1 MKAIALETYGG
12 PDVLHPV
19 DLPDPHPGPGQVR
32 IQVHAA
38 AVAPVDAMLRT
49 GLLAEMNAGLNPPFV
64 PGMEVAGVVDEVGDD
79 IDPALAVEAGQ
90 KVVGFVDNL
99 GAHGG
104 YSDYVVL
111 PAASVTRIPEGASAP
126 EAASFINNSMTALNA
141 LEALHL
147 PAGATLLVTGA
158 AGSVG
163 GYLAQLAH
171 HAGLRVITIAG
182 SGDDDL
188 VRSFGAD
195 QIVHRGPDAA
205 REVVARVPGG
215 VDAVADAAL
224 LGDDI
229 VGAIRDGGQLATF
242 RPYHGDPGR
251 GIRVHGLNV
260 RQRATD
266 HPAITHLRDL
276 VNEGVLTM
284 RVGTVLPAAEAPE
297 AHRLLD
303 AGGVRDRIILEF
315 PVHEPSDERT
325 THEPLAVPRH

>member
-1 MKAIALETYGG
+1 MKVIAVETYGG
-12 PDVLHPV
+12 PEVLHPV
-19 DLPDPHPGPGQVR
+19 ELPDPHPGPGQVR
-32 IQVHAA
+32 IRVRAA

-49 GLLAEMNAGLNPPFV
+49 GLLADMNAGRTPPFV
-64 PGMEVAGVVDEVGDD
+64 PGMEVAGAVDEVGDD
-79 IDPALAVEAGQ
+79 IDPALAVEVGE

-99 GAHGG
+99 GTHGG

-126 EAASFINNSMTALNA
+126 EAASFINNSLTALNA
-141 LEALHL
+141 LDALKL

-163 GYLAQLAH
+163 GYLTQLAH

-182 SGDDDL
+182 PGDDDL
-188 VRSFGAD
+188 VRTFGANEV
-195 QIVHRGPDAA
+195 VHRGPHAAADALA
-205 REVVARVPGG
+205 LIPGG

-229 VGAIRDGGQLATF
+229 VDVIRDGGQLATF
-242 RPYHGDPGR
+242 RPYHGEPGR

-266 HPAITHLRDL
+266 HAAITRLRDL

-284 RVGTVLPAAEAPE
+284 RVGPVLPAADATE

-303 AGGVRDRIILEF
+303 AGGVRGRIILEF
-315 PVHEPSDERT
+315 PIP
-325 THEPLAVPRH
+325 

>member
-1 MKAIALETYGG
+1 M
-12 PDVLHPV
+12 
-19 DLPDPHPGPGQVR
+19 
-32 IQVHAA
+32 
-38 AVAPVDAMLRT
+38 
-49 GLLAEMNAGLNPPFV
+49 
-64 PGMEVAGVVDEVGDD
+64 
-79 IDPALAVEAGQ
+79 
-90 KVVGFVDNL
+90 
-99 GAHGG
+99 
-104 YSDYVVL
+104 
-111 PAASVTRIPEGASAP
+111 
-126 EAASFINNSMTALNA
+126 
-141 LEALHL
+141 
-147 PAGATLLVTGA
+147 ATLLVTGA
-158 AGSVG
+158 AG

-171 HAGLRVITIAG
+171 HAGLRVITSAG
-182 SGDDDL
+182 PGDDDL

-205 REVVARVPGG
+205 REVVALVPGG

-242 RPYHGDPGR
+242 RHYHGDPGR
-251 GIRVHGLNV
+251 GIQVHGLNV